1 MTAETGTDPVKNMKQ
16 TFHTILAF
24 ALLVAATAGARA
36 ADVVKVGLVGNSSD
50 APIYIAEARGYFRDA
65 GIEIQSTT
73 FDSAARQIAPLATG
87 ELDVG
92 GGATSAGLFN
102 AAARKIDLRIVGDR
116 SRMAPGYSFMTLLI
130 RKDLIDSG
138 RFKSYADLK
147 GLKIALAA
155 PAISPSTMLNAAA
168 VKGGLKFDDV
178 EKVYLGYPLQVG
190 AFASKAIDGSI
201 MVEPFATAIV
211 RANEG
216 VRFSTTEDFIPNA
229 QIALLYFGEK
239 FASGKTDIGKRFM
252 KAYIRAARDY
262 NDAIVDGRFGTDQ
275 NAQEIVQIMSKGLNI
290 KEADIREAYVQAL
303 DPDARPNVD
312 ALKRDI
318 DFFRASGS
326 LTAEPDLSKLV
337 DMSFVDAAVKEL
349 GPYKP
354 KGK

>member
-1 MTAETGTDPVKNMKQ
+1 MRKRPFRAA
-16 TFHTILAF
+16 LALVL
-24 ALLVAATAGARA
+24 ALAAAGSARA
-36 ADVVKVGLVGNSSD
+36 ADLVKVGLIGNSSD
-50 APIYIAEARGYFRDA
+50 APILIADARGYFRDV
-65 GIEIQSTT
+65 GLEIQSTT
-73 FDSAARQIAPLATG
+73 FDSAAKLIAPLATG
-87 ELDVG
+87 DLDVG

-116 SRMAPGYSFMTLLI
+116 SRMAPGYSYMTLMI
-130 RKDLIDSG
+130 RKDLIESG

-168 VKGGLKFDDV
+168 EKGGIAFDDI

-216 VRFSTTEDFIPNA
+216 VRIATTEDFIPSA

-239 FASGKTDIGKRFM
+239 FASGKTDIGARFM

-262 NDAIVDGRFGTDQ
+262 NDAIVGGKFGADA
-275 NAQEIVQIMSKGLNI
+275 NAQAIVQIMAKGLNM

-303 DPDARPNVD
+303 DPDARPNLE
-312 ALKRDI
+312 ALRRDI
-318 DFFRASGS
+318 AFFRKSGT
-326 LTAEPDLSKLV
+326 LTGDPDLGKLV
-337 DMSFVDAAVKEL
+337 DLSFVEAAVKDL
-349 GPYKP
+349 GPYIP
-354 KGK
+354 KAR